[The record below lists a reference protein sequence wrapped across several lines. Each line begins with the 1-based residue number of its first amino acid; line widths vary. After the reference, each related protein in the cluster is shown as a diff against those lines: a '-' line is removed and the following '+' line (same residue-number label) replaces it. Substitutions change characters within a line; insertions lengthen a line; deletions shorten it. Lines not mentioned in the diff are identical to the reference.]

1 MNRKL
6 VCVVDYGTSNTRV
19 NAVDI
24 ADGSI
29 VYSSSRKYLVE
40 DKGKGYA
47 QISVDHI
54 WSFSEACMGDVI
66 GQFTPQDELLAI
78 AYSFFGDN
86 LIPVDQHGTALD
98 DCILFSDPR
107 GTEEAAYINSKIDP
121 NTQIQLIGDSYLPYK
136 FGAKVL
142 WVKRNGAY
150 AKDIA
155 YFDSQQQ
162 YVFRKL
168 GLPPVNDYTMAARKQ
183 LLDMDS
189 GRWAKAFL
197 DVLDIS
203 PDALGDIVGTGDI
216 VGYIRNYGSVDLKK
230 SVPVIAGGH
239 DSEIAMIG
247 MGIIDETLD
256 VVANIAGTFD
266 HVGYLS
272 NRKVNLRLEAPN
284 EGMVSY
290 NGPFPN
296 TSVCMGAFPTAGATL
311 EWFMREING
320 DTSPQAYA
328 QYWQNAVF
336 DGTGSLMVLPTLD
349 GNRGVLDGI
358 GVTTGKA
365 DIFRAV
371 IEAITFENRRLVE
384 QCRAVK
390 AGGIGRVRIGG
401 GPAKSDQWL
410 QLRSDISGV
419 AVERMSNIEAASLG
433 GAILGAVAVGVYPDI
448 KTAAAHM
455 VHTARVFSPRAE
467 VRDKYEEKY
476 QNYCRRMDAMR

>member
-121 NTQIQLIGDSYLPYK
+121 NTQIQLIGDSYLPY
-136 FGAKVL
+136 
-142 WVKRNGAY
+142 
-150 AKDIA
+150 
-155 YFDSQQQ
+155 
-162 YVFRKL
+162 
-168 GLPPVNDYTMAARKQ
+168 
-183 LLDMDS
+183 
-189 GRWAKAFL
+189 
-197 DVLDIS
+197 
-203 PDALGDIVGTGDI
+203 
-216 VGYIRNYGSVDLKK
+216 
-230 SVPVIAGGH
+230 
-239 DSEIAMIG
+239 
-247 MGIIDETLD
+247 
-256 VVANIAGTFD
+256 
-266 HVGYLS
+266 LS

-284 EGMVSY
+284 AGMVSY

-328 QYWQNAVF
+328 QYWQNTVF

-448 KTAAAHM
+448 KTAAAQM

-467 VRDKYEEKY
+467 VQDKYEEKY